1 MTFQRKLVISLAVGL
16 AGGLFAYFL
25 AWGFFTTHPELG
37 MEPGRGR
44 GIALW
49 VAPVVFV
56 GNLIYLSLRK
66 RGR

>member
-1 MTFQRKLVISLAVGL
+1 MTFQRKLIISLALGL

-37 MEPGRGR
+37 MDSARGTV
-44 GIALW
+44 IALW

-56 GNLIYLSLRK
+56 GSLIYFSVRK
-66 RGR
+66 RSR

>member
-1 MTFQRKLVISLAVGL
+1 MTFTRKLVLSILVGL

-37 MEPGRGR
+37 MDPAHGRA
-44 GIALW
+44 IALW

-56 GNLIYLSLRK
+56 ASLIYFSVRT
-66 RGR
+66 RSR

>member
-37 MEPGRGR
+37 MEPARGIA
-44 GIALW
+44 IALW

-56 GNLIYLSLRK
+56 GSLIYFSVRK
-66 RGR
+66 RDR